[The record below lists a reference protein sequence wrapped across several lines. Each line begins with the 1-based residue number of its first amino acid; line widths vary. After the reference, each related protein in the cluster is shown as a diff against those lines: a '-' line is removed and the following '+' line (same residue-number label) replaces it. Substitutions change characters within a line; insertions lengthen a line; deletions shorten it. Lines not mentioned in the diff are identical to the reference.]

1 MLDNQKE
8 YWDKV
13 ANTKTFTHPADPDVI
28 SKYFDKS
35 FRILDYG
42 CGYGR
47 MTAELYNQGFTYIKG
62 VDTSA
67 ELIKRGKTIS
77 AFLDLIA
84 INTVQE
90 LNNLPA
96 DFDAVLLFAVLTCI
110 PSNAGQ
116 KELLQLL
123 SNRLRNGGLVYIS
136 DYYLQTHTSEVKQ
149 YTNLNNDPTNYGVFT
164 LKEGVTFRHHTKEW
178 IKELLSN
185 FVILSEKIIDVKTM
199 NGSSAEAFQ
208 IVAQKNNQAS

>member
-28 SKYFDKS
+28 ATYFNSS
-35 FRILDYG
+35 FNILDYG

-47 MTAELYNQGFTYIKG
+47 MTAELYNQGFTQIKG

-77 AFLDLIA
+77 PFLDLVA
-84 INTVQE
+84 INSVQE

-96 DFDAVLLFAVLTCI
+96 DFDVVLLFAVLTCI

-123 SNRLRNGGLVYIS
+123 SDRLRAGGLVYIS
-136 DYYLQTHTSEVKQ
+136 DYYLQTQTTEVKQ
-149 YTNLNNDPTNYGVFT
+149 YTYLNNDKDNYGVFT
-164 LKEGVTFRHHTKEW
+164 LAEGATFRHHTKEW
-178 IKELLSN
+178 IKELLN
-185 FVILSEKIIDVKTM
+185 GFTILSEKIIAVKTM
-199 NGSSAEAFQ
+199 NGSSAEGFQ
-208 IVAQKNNQAS
+208 IVARLNA